1 MPQLVTVR
9 VKRPN
14 HRTVRLWVPVLLV
27 VIVLSPVLL
36 LALLGGIVVGYV
48 YRIDSLRTL
57 RGVWRVISALPGT
70 RFDVEYDR
78 TAFLVIIRLESDSPM
93 NEQRKAILDMLA
105 EGKITATEAERLIAA
120 IEPGEPTTQ
129 SPSARTKGKA
139 KYLRLVIDTMDNGEP
154 GRVNIRVPLALLRA
168 GVRLTALVPPQ
179 ALEKANAEMAKNGV
193 PFDLTQLKPDEL
205 EELVN
210 HLDEVTVEIDQPDAQ
225 VRIFSE

>member
-1 MPQLVTVR
+1 
-9 VKRPN
+9 
-14 HRTVRLWVPVLLV
+14 
-27 VIVLSPVLL
+27 
-36 LALLGGIVVGYV
+36 
-48 YRIDSLRTL
+48 
-57 RGVWRVISALPGT
+57 
-70 RFDVEYDR
+70 
-78 TAFLVIIRLESDSPM
+78 M

-120 IEPGEPTTQ
+120 IEPGEP
-129 SPSARTKGKA
+129 SAPNPSARTKGKA
-139 KYLRLVIDTMDNGEP
+139 KYLRLVIDTMENGEP

-210 HLDEVTVEIDQPDAQ
+210 HLDEVTVEIDHSDAQ

>member
-1 MPQLVTVR
+1 
-9 VKRPN
+9 
-14 HRTVRLWVPVLLV
+14 
-27 VIVLSPVLL
+27 
-36 LALLGGIVVGYV
+36 
-48 YRIDSLRTL
+48 
-57 RGVWRVISALPGT
+57 
-70 RFDVEYDR
+70 
-78 TAFLVIIRLESDSPM
+78 M

-105 EGKITATEAERLIAA
+105 EGKITATEAERLLTA

-129 SPSARTKGKA
+129 NPSPRTKGKA
-139 KYLRLVIDTMDNGEP
+139 KYLRLVIDTMENGEP